1 MIRVCTNFTFEL
13 PKRTA
18 IFAHS
23 KKTLLSSIS
32 LNLRV
37 SCLQIK
43 IMWTRFRGEYLQA
56 WHILSAD
63 YSPETSSQAFSS
75 GTPSVLERELF
86 TVEPV

>member
-37 SCLQIK
+37 SRLQIK

-56 WHILSAD
+56 WHILCAD